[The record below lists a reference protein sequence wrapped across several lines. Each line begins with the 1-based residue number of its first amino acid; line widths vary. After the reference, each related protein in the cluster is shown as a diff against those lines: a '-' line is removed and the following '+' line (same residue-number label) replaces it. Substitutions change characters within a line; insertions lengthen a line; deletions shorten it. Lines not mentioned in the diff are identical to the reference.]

1 MACGRTLERCI
12 FCGGSPTT
20 EEHLVADWVLRA
32 FARSKKPQ
40 FALAG
45 TIVAPG
51 QMRLEAAEPVSTA
64 QVVCARCNNGW
75 MSRID
80 NAAAQVLRPLVQGQ
94 TAVDLVAGA
103 QQAVAGW
110 IFKSALTFD
119 ALQTGNAGPLVGLRG
134 DFAASHRAPPGCTIY
149 LGPAPPI
156 PFSLPGVP
164 QAAGL
169 VTFGVRATE
178 GVANVTSQICSP
190 DGTLAHTGRSTLP
203 VPGYL
208 VMLGRVHAVIS
219 GIRAPLIPTAD
230 QGFVRV
236 WPAAAKS
243 VTVTST
249 PSANAQL
256 KASPISARR
265 H

>member
-1 MACGRTLERCI
+1 M
-12 FCGGSPTT
+12 
-20 EEHLVADWVLRA
+20 
-32 FARSKKPQ
+32 Q
-40 FALAG
+40 
-45 TIVAPG
+45 
-51 QMRLEAAEPVSTA
+51 
-64 QVVCARCNNGW
+64 
-75 MSRID
+75 
-80 NAAAQVLRPLVQGQ
+80 
-94 TAVDLVAGA
+94 
-103 QQAVAGW
+103 
-110 IFKSALTFD
+110 
-119 ALQTGNAGPLVGLRG
+119 
-134 DFAASHRAPPGCTIY
+134 
-149 LGPAPPI
+149 
-156 PFSLPGVP
+156 PGVP

>member
-1 MACGRTLERCI
+1 M
-12 FCGGSPTT
+12 
-20 EEHLVADWVLRA
+20 ADWVLRA

-119 ALQTGNAGPLVGLRG
+119 ALQTGNAGPLGWVARRLCGESPR
-134 DFAASHRAPPGCTIY
+134 
-149 LGPAPPI
+149 
-156 PFSLPGVP
+156 
-164 QAAGL
+164 AAGL
-169 VTFGVRATE
+169 HDL
-178 GVANVTSQICSP
+178 P
-190 DGTLAHTGRSTLP
+190 RS
-203 VPGYL
+203 
-208 VMLGRVHAVIS
+208 RS
-219 GIRAPLIPTAD
+219 AD
-230 QGFVRV
+230 
-236 WPAAAKS
+236 S
-243 VTVTST
+243 V
-249 PSANAQL
+249 
-256 KASPISARR
+256 
-265 H
+265 